1 MAFEAFACERFD
13 TGHWLRADYAVR
25 CDGAEYADVRTL
37 AVLALLLYPIGIP
50 LAYGGLLF
58 LARRALLDG
67 KPTVLSQALTFLH
80 GEYHARFFWWEL
92 AEVRAAHLRM
102 NMCTRVFFWWEAG
115 GGTVRTAPRARV
127 DALPPASRLWPPCVR
142 RCCAAFCWSASPC

>member
-67 KPTVLSQALTFLH
+67 KPTALSTALTFLH

-102 NMCTRVFFWWEAG
+102 CTRVFFWWELAEVPCARRH
-115 GGTVRTAPRARV
+115 VR
-127 DALPPASRLWPPCVR
+127 ALTPYMPPPSRLLPPCVC
-142 RCCAAFCWSASPC
+142 RCCVASSWSASPC

>member
-13 TGHWLRADYAVR
+13 TGRWLRADYAVR

-67 KPTVLSQALTFLH
+67 KPTVLSTALTFLH

-92 AEVRAAHLRM
+92 AEVPCRSPVHEHVHARFFCRRYCAHGP
-102 NMCTRVFFWWEAG
+102 TY
-115 GGTVRTAPRARV
+115 AR
-127 DALPPASRLWPPCVR
+127 
-142 RCCAAFCWSASPC
+142 